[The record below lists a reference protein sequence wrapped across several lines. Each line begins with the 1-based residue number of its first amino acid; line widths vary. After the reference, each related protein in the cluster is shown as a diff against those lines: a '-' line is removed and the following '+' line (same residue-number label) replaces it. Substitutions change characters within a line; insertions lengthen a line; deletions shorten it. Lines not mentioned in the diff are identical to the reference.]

1 MSNSLEKYRKTVEA
15 INYEYATL
23 HSLTN
28 DKLRVRLRHIEQF
41 INKQENKPCALD
53 KMLVS
58 VFAIVKETAR
68 RFSLGNIEVTATPND
83 LKIAEKYDFIKIS
96 GDKAIYLNHWDV
108 MGVPYVWKMVHYDEQ
123 LLGGIFLHY
132 GYATEMATG
141 EGKTL
146 VATLPVF
153 LNALT
158 HEGVHIMTVNDYLSK
173 RDFETTRPIYMFYGL
188 SADCIEKYERQ
199 DKRRKATYK
208 SDIAFGTNSSF
219 TFDYLFDHLAIQPEE
234 CVQQSH
240 NYAIIDE
247 LDSILIDDAA
257 TPHIVGGGNYYNNG
271 KIFKENYPLIKELT
285 ENKEAEL
292 YKIDKL
298 KKSAFFTQE
307 GKEWLSLKKGMPD
320 LFSVER
326 TYEIADFDE
335 LAQDKQ
341 NEIKNKIYLQSVF
354 QQLLLALTVYER
366 DVDYIVEG
374 GIVKII
380 DAHTGRVKE
389 SNRWEHGLHT
399 AMEVKEQVE
408 VQNDFD
414 GMAVVS
420 LKNYFRLYK
429 KIAGMSGTIMPVK
442 DELLEIYNL
451 PCASLPTHRPLIR
464 KDLPL
469 RIFKTAQQKDDAIIK
484 AIIDNKSA
492 GRPSLVGS
500 ISVKRSEQLCNKL
513 DELGIEY
520 NKLDAKTLKDEAYTI
535 AKAGIGNTIT
545 VSTSVAGRG
554 TDIKP
559 SPEAIAAGGLMVIGT
574 DLFESVRVD
583 IQLKGRSGRQ
593 GDPGS
598 SVFFASLED
607 QILQNLSPDDLKDLE
622 RLSDTYS
629 MNEISTDEVRMYFDK
644 AQSNR
649 EAYFKSCRERTAR
662 KDDIVDPHRKKM
674 YKQRNAVLF
683 NAEEANVIVDNI
695 IKHLGENSCKIEKH
709 LMSLYMKTKE
719 LVRRSTENNPNRT
732 EVLVPFSEAMHTF
745 AIRLEVGLS
754 IASYEYFCREF
765 KRQIILQIYD
775 KEWKKF
781 VLHIMSDLDRKEIEL
796 LDAKYRQMMDDINFI
811 ILSRLKY
818 ASILFDVIKG
828 PSDYSGGK
836 EKPHKVNSA
845 VTIAPDEPCPCGSG
859 KKYCECHG
867 SNIRSNNRIKGSVN
881 RTVSRL

>member
-15 INYEYATL
+15 INSEYATL

-28 DKLRVRLRHIEQF
+28 DELRIKLHHIERF
-41 INKQENKPCALD
+41 INEQEDKSDALNKS
-53 KMLVS
+53 LVS

-83 LKIAEKYDFIKIS
+83 LRIAEKYDFIKIS
-96 GDKAIYLNHWDV
+96 RDKAIYQNHWDV

-123 LLGGIFLHY
+123 LLGGILLHY

-173 RDFETTRPIYMFYGL
+173 RDFETTRPIYMFHGL
-188 SADCIEKYERQ
+188 SVDCIDNYERC
-199 DKRRKATYK
+199 DNHRKATYK

-219 TFDYLFDHLAIQPEE
+219 TFDYLFDHTAIKPEE

-247 LDSILIDDAA
+247 LDSILIDDADN
-257 TPHIVGGGNYYNNG
+257 PHIVGGGNYYNNG
-271 KIFKENYPLIKELT
+271 KIFKENYPLIKELIG
-285 ENKEAEL
+285 NKDIEL

-298 KKSAFFTQE
+298 KKTAIFTQE

-335 LAQDKQ
+335 LEQNKQ

-374 GIVKII
+374 GKVKII
-380 DAHTGRVKE
+380 DTHTGRVKE
-389 SNRWEHGLHT
+389 TCRWEHGLHT

-429 KIAGMSGTIMPVK
+429 KIAGMSGTIMSVK

-451 PCASLPTHRPLIR
+451 PCASLPTHKPLIR

-469 RIFKTAQQKDDAIIK
+469 RIFKTSQQKDDAIIK
-484 AIIDNKSA
+484 AIVDNKSA

-500 ISVKRSEQLCNKL
+500 ISVKRSEQICNKL

-583 IQLKGRSGRQ
+583 RQLKGRSGRQ
-593 GDPGS
+593 GDPGY
-598 SVFFASLED
+598 SVFFASFED

-629 MNEISTDEVRMYFDK
+629 MNEISTDEVRMYFNK

-649 EAYFKSCRERTAR
+649 EAYFKSCRKETAR

-695 IKHLGENSCKIEKH
+695 IKHLGENSDKIEEH
-709 LMSLYMKTKE
+709 LMSLYIKTKE

-745 AIRLEVGLS
+745 AIRLEVGF
-754 IASYEYFCREF
+754 IASYEYFCKEF

-796 LDAKYRQMMDDINFI
+796 LDTKYRQMMDDINFI

-828 PSDYSGGK
+828 PSDNPGGK
-836 EKPHKVNSA
+836 GKPHKVNSA

-867 SNIRSNNRIKGSVN
+867 SNIRSNNRIK
-881 RTVSRL
+881 RRR

>member
-15 INYEYATL
+15 INSEYATL

-28 DKLRVRLRHIEQF
+28 DELRIKLHHIERF
-41 INKQENKPCALD
+41 INEQEDKSDALNKS
-53 KMLVS
+53 LVS

-83 LKIAEKYDFIKIS
+83 LRIAEKYDFIKIS
-96 GDKAIYLNHWDV
+96 RDKAIYQNHWDV

-123 LLGGIFLHY
+123 LLGGILLHY

-188 SADCIEKYERQ
+188 SVDCIDNYERC
-199 DKRRKATYK
+199 DNHRKATYK

-219 TFDYLFDHLAIQPEE
+219 TFDYLFDHIAIKPEE

-247 LDSILIDDAA
+247 LDSILIDDADN
-257 TPHIVGGGNYYNNG
+257 PHIVGGGNYYNNG
-271 KIFKENYPLIKELT
+271 KIFKENYPLIKELIG
-285 ENKEAEL
+285 NKDIEL

-298 KKSAFFTQE
+298 KKTAIFTQE
-307 GKEWLSLKKGMPD
+307 GKEWLSLNKGIPD
-320 LFSVER
+320 LFSIER

-374 GIVKII
+374 GKVKII
-380 DAHTGRVKE
+380 DTHTGRVKE
-389 SNRWEHGLHT
+389 TCRWEHGLHT

-429 KIAGMSGTIMPVK
+429 KIAGMSDTIMPVK

-451 PCASLPTHRPLIR
+451 PCASLPTHEPLIR

-484 AIIDNKSA
+484 AIVDNKSV

-500 ISVKRSEQLCNKL
+500 ISVKRSEQICNKL

-583 IQLKGRSGRQ
+583 RQLKGRSGRQ
-593 GDPGS
+593 GDPGY

-629 MNEISTDEVRMYFDK
+629 MNEISTDEVRMYFNK

-649 EAYFKSCRERTAR
+649 EAYFKSCRKETAR

-695 IKHLGENSCKIEKH
+695 IKHLGENSCEIEEH
-709 LMSLYMKTKE
+709 LMSLHKNTKE

-745 AIRLEVGLS
+745 AIRLEVGF
-754 IASYEYFCREF
+754 IASYEYFCKEF

-796 LDAKYRQMMDDINFI
+796 LDTKYRQMMDDINFI

-818 ASILFDVIKG
+818 ASIPFEVRNELLYNSKERKVE
-828 PSDYSGGK
+828 K
-836 EKPHKVNSA
+836 EKPRKVNPA
-845 VTIAPDEPCPCGSG
+845 VPIAADEPCPCGSG

-867 SNIRSNNRIKGSVN
+867 SNIRSNNRIK
-881 RTVSRL
+881 RRR

>member
-15 INYEYATL
+15 INSEYATL

-28 DKLRVRLRHIEQF
+28 DELRIKLHHIERF
-41 INKQENKPCALD
+41 INEQEDKSDALNKS
-53 KMLVS
+53 LVS

-83 LKIAEKYDFIKIS
+83 LRIAEKYDFIKIS
-96 GDKAIYLNHWDV
+96 RDKAIYQNHWDV

-123 LLGGIFLHY
+123 LLGGILLHY

-188 SADCIEKYERQ
+188 SVDCIDNYERC
-199 DKRRKATYK
+199 DNHRKATYK

-219 TFDYLFDHLAIQPEE
+219 TFDYIFDHIAIKPEE

-247 LDSILIDDAA
+247 LDSILIDDADN
-257 TPHIVGGGNYYNNG
+257 PHIVGGGNYYNNG
-271 KIFKENYPLIKELT
+271 KVFKENYPLIKELIG
-285 ENKEAEL
+285 NKDIEL

-298 KKSAFFTQE
+298 KKTAIFTQE
-307 GKEWLSLKKGMPD
+307 GKEWLSLNKGIPD

-374 GIVKII
+374 GKVKII
-380 DAHTGRVKE
+380 DTHTGRVKE
-389 SNRWEHGLHT
+389 TCRWEHGLHT

-429 KIAGMSGTIMPVK
+429 KIAGMSGTIMSVK

-451 PCASLPTHRPLIR
+451 PCASLPTHKPLIR

-484 AIIDNKSA
+484 AIVDNKSA

-500 ISVKRSEQLCNKL
+500 ISVKRSEQICNKL

-583 IQLKGRSGRQ
+583 RQLKGRSGRQ
-593 GDPGS
+593 GDPGY
-598 SVFFASLED
+598 SVFFASFED

-629 MNEISTDEVRMYFDK
+629 MNEISTDEVRMYFNK

-649 EAYFKSCRERTAR
+649 EAYFKSCRKETAR

-695 IKHLGENSCKIEKH
+695 IKHLGENSDKIEEH
-709 LMSLYMKTKE
+709 LMSLYIKTKE

-745 AIRLEVGLS
+745 AIRLEVGF
-754 IASYEYFCREF
+754 IASYEYFCKEF

-796 LDAKYRQMMDDINFI
+796 LDTKYRQMMDDINFI

-828 PSDYSGGK
+828 PSDNPGGK
-836 EKPHKVNSA
+836 GKPHKVNSA

-867 SNIRSNNRIKGSVN
+867 SNIRSNNRIK
-881 RTVSRL
+881 RRR

>member
-1 MSNSLEKYRKTVEA
+1 MSNSLEKYKKTVES
-15 INYEYATL
+15 INTEYATL

-28 DKLRVRLRHIEQF
+28 DELRVRLRHIEQF
-41 INKQENKPCALD
+41 INEQEDKPCALD

-68 RFSLGNIEVTATPND
+68 RFSHGNIEVTATLND
-83 LKIAEKYDFIKIS
+83 LRIAEKYDFVEII
-96 GDKAIYLNHWDV
+96 GDKAIYKNHWDV
-108 MGVPYVWKMVHYDEQ
+108 MGVPYAWKMVHYDEQ
-123 LLGGIFLHY
+123 LLGGILLHY

-188 SADCIEKYERQ
+188 SADCIEIYERY
-199 DKRRKATYK
+199 DRRRKATYK

-219 TFDYLFDHLAIQPEE
+219 TFDYLFDHIAISPEE
-234 CVQQSH
+234 CVQQHH

-247 LDSILIDDAA
+247 LDSILIDNAA
-257 TPHIVGGGNYYNNG
+257 EPHIVGGGNYHNNG
-271 KIFKENYPLIKELT
+271 KIYKENYALIVELIGYKES
-285 ENKEAEL
+285 KL
-292 YKIDKL
+292 YEIDKL
-298 KKSAFFTQE
+298 KKSAWFTQE
-307 GKEWLSLKKGMPD
+307 GKEWLASKKCLPD
-320 LFSVER
+320 LYNIER
-326 TYEIADFDE
+326 TYEVSDFDVLTQE
-335 LAQDKQ
+335 KQ
-341 NEIKNKIYLQSVF
+341 NEIQNKLYLQNVF
-354 QQLLLALTVYER
+354 LQLLRAITVYER

-374 GIVKII
+374 GKVKII
-380 DAHTGRVKE
+380 DSHTGRVKE

-399 AMEVKEQVE
+399 AIEVKEQVE
-408 VQNDFD
+408 VQDDFD

-429 KIAGMSGTIMPVK
+429 KIAGMSGTIMTVE
-442 DELLEIYNL
+442 DELMETYNL
-451 PCASLPTHRPLIR
+451 PCASLPTHRPLMR
-464 KDLPL
+464 KDFPL
-469 RIFKTAQQKDDAIIK
+469 RIFKTAQQKDEAIIK
-484 AIIDNKSA
+484 TIIVNNSV

-500 ISVKRSEQLCNKL
+500 VSVKRSEQLCNKL

-520 NKLDAKTLKDEAYTI
+520 NKLDAKTLKDEAYTV

-574 DLFESVRVD
+574 DLFESARVD
-583 IQLKGRSGRQ
+583 RQLKGRSGRQ

-607 QILQNLSPDDLKDLE
+607 QILQNLNPDDLKDLE

-629 MNEISTDEVRMYFDK
+629 MNEISTYGVRLYFNK

-649 EAYFKSCRERTAR
+649 EAYLKSCRKETAR

-674 YKQRNAVLF
+674 YKQRNSVLF
-683 NAEEANVIVDNI
+683 NADKANIIVDNI
-695 IKHLGENSCKIEKH
+695 VKHLGVNLNEIEDH
-709 LMSLYMKTKE
+709 IMSLYLKTRE

-732 EVLVPFSEAMHTF
+732 ELLVPFSEAMHTF
-745 AIRLEVGLS
+745 AIRLEVELS
-754 IASYEYFCREF
+754 IASYEYFCKEF

-781 VLHIMSDLDRKEIEL
+781 VLHIMSNLDRNEIEQ
-796 LDAKYRQMMDDINFI
+796 LDAKYNKMMDDINYI
-811 ILSRLKY
+811 ILNRLKY
-818 ASILFDVIKG
+818 ATIPFEVRNNICEESKQTKVE
-828 PSDYSGGK
+828 K
-836 EKPHKVNSA
+836 ERPHKICRTT
-845 VTIAPDEPCPCGSG
+845 TIATDELCPCGSG

-867 SNIRSNNRIKGSVN
+867 SNIRSNNRIK
-881 RTVSRL
+881 RRH

>member
-15 INYEYATL
+15 INSEYATL

-28 DKLRVRLRHIEQF
+28 DELRIKLHHIERF
-41 INKQENKPCALD
+41 INEQEDKSDALNKS
-53 KMLVS
+53 LVS

-83 LKIAEKYDFIKIS
+83 LRIAEKYDFIKIS
-96 GDKAIYLNHWDV
+96 RDKAIYQNHWDV

-123 LLGGIFLHY
+123 LLGGILLHY

-188 SADCIEKYERQ
+188 SVDCIDNYERC
-199 DKRRKATYK
+199 DNHRKATYK

-219 TFDYLFDHLAIQPEE
+219 TFDYLFDHIAIKPEE

-247 LDSILIDDAA
+247 LDSILIDDADN
-257 TPHIVGGGNYYNNG
+257 PHIVGGGNYYNNG
-271 KIFKENYPLIKELT
+271 KIFKENYPLIKELIG
-285 ENKEAEL
+285 NKDIEL

-298 KKSAFFTQE
+298 KKTAIFTQE
-307 GKEWLSLKKGMPD
+307 GKEWLSLNKGIPD
-320 LFSVER
+320 LFSIER

-374 GIVKII
+374 GKVKII
-380 DAHTGRVKE
+380 DTHTGRVKE
-389 SNRWEHGLHT
+389 TCRWEHGLHT

-451 PCASLPTHRPLIR
+451 PCASLPTHEPLIR

-484 AIIDNKSA
+484 AIVDNKSA

-500 ISVKRSEQLCNKL
+500 ISVKRSEQICNKL

-583 IQLKGRSGRQ
+583 RQLKGRSGRQ
-593 GDPGS
+593 GDPGY

-629 MNEISTDEVRMYFDK
+629 MNEISTDEVRMYFNK

-649 EAYFKSCRERTAR
+649 EAYFKSCRKETAR

-695 IKHLGENSCKIEKH
+695 IKHLGENSCEIEEH
-709 LMSLYMKTKE
+709 LMSLHKNTKE

-745 AIRLEVGLS
+745 AIRLEVGF
-754 IASYEYFCREF
+754 IASYEYFCKEF

-796 LDAKYRQMMDDINFI
+796 LDTKYRQMMDDINFI

-818 ASILFDVIKG
+818 ASIPFEVRNELLYNSKERKVE
-828 PSDYSGGK
+828 K
-836 EKPHKVNSA
+836 EKPRKVNPA
-845 VTIAPDEPCPCGSG
+845 VPIAADEPCPCGSG

-867 SNIRSNNRIKGSVN
+867 SNIRSNNRIK
-881 RTVSRL
+881 RRR

>member
-1 MSNSLEKYRKTVEA
+1 MSNSLQKYKKTIES
-15 INYEYATL
+15 INTEYATL

-83 LKIAEKYDFIKIS
+83 LRIAEKYDFIEIS
-96 GDKAIYLNHWDV
+96 GDKAIYQNHWDV

-123 LLGGIFLHY
+123 LLGGILLHY

-173 RDFETTRPIYMFYGL
+173 RDLETTRPIYMFHGL
-188 SADCIEKYERQ
+188 SVDCIDNYERC
-199 DKRRKATYK
+199 DNHRKAIYK

-219 TFDYLFDHLAIQPEE
+219 TFDYLFDHIAIKPEE

-247 LDSILIDDAA
+247 LDSILIDDADN
-257 TPHIVGGGNYYNNG
+257 PHIVGGGNYYNNG
-271 KIFKENYPLIKELT
+271 KIFKENYPLIKELI
-285 ENKEAEL
+285 ENKDAEL

-341 NEIKNKIYLQSVF
+341 NEVKNDLYLQNVF
-354 QQLLLALTVYER
+354 RKLLLALTVYER

-374 GIVKII
+374 GKVKII
-380 DAHTGRVKE
+380 DTHTGRVKE

-451 PCASLPTHRPLIR
+451 PCASLPTHKPLIR

-484 AIIDNKSA
+484 AIVDNKSA

-500 ISVKRSEQLCNKL
+500 ISVKRSEQICNKL

-559 SPEAIAAGGLMVIGT
+559 SSEAIAAGGLMVIGT

-583 IQLKGRSGRQ
+583 RQLKGRSGRQ
-593 GDPGS
+593 GDPGY

-629 MNEISTDEVRMYFDK
+629 MNEISTDEVRMYFNK

-649 EAYFKSCRERTAR
+649 EAYFKSCRKETAR

-683 NAEEANVIVDNI
+683 NAEEANIIVDNI
-695 IKHLGENSCKIEKH
+695 IKHLGENSCEIEEH
-709 LMSLYMKTKE
+709 LMSLHKNTKE

-745 AIRLEVGLS
+745 AIRLEVGF
-754 IASYEYFCREF
+754 IASYEYFCKEF

-796 LDAKYRQMMDDINFI
+796 LDTKYRQMMDDVNFI

-828 PSDYSGGK
+828 PSDNPGGK
-836 EKPHKVNSA
+836 GKPHKVNSA

-867 SNIRSNNRIKGSVN
+867 SNIRSNNRIK
-881 RTVSRL
+881 RRR

>member
-1 MSNSLEKYRKTVEA
+1 MRIK
-15 INYEYATL
+15 L
-23 HSLTN
+23 H
-28 DKLRVRLRHIEQF
+28 HIERF
-41 INKQENKPCALD
+41 INEQEDKSDALNKS
-53 KMLVS
+53 LVS

-83 LKIAEKYDFIKIS
+83 LRIAEKYDFIKIS
-96 GDKAIYLNHWDV
+96 RDKAIYQNHWDV

-123 LLGGIFLHY
+123 LLGGILLHY

-188 SADCIEKYERQ
+188 SVDCIDNYERC
-199 DKRRKATYK
+199 DNHRKATYK

-219 TFDYLFDHLAIQPEE
+219 TFDYLFDHIAIKPEE

-247 LDSILIDDAA
+247 LDSILIDDADN
-257 TPHIVGGGNYYNNG
+257 PHIVGGGNYYNNG
-271 KIFKENYPLIKELT
+271 KIFKENYPLIKELIG
-285 ENKEAEL
+285 NKDIEL

-298 KKSAFFTQE
+298 KKTAIFTQE
-307 GKEWLSLKKGMPD
+307 GKEWLSLNKGIPD
-320 LFSVER
+320 LFSIER

-374 GIVKII
+374 GKVKII
-380 DAHTGRVKE
+380 DTHTGRVKE
-389 SNRWEHGLHT
+389 TCRWEHGLHT

-451 PCASLPTHRPLIR
+451 PCASLPTHEPLIR

-484 AIIDNKSA
+484 AIVDNKSV

-500 ISVKRSEQLCNKL
+500 ISVKRSEQICNKL

-583 IQLKGRSGRQ
+583 RQLKGRSGRQ
-593 GDPGS
+593 GDPGY

-629 MNEISTDEVRMYFDK
+629 MNEISTDEVRMYFNK

-649 EAYFKSCRERTAR
+649 EAYFKSCRKETAR

-695 IKHLGENSCKIEKH
+695 IKHLGENSCEIEEH
-709 LMSLYMKTKE
+709 LMSLHKNTKE

-745 AIRLEVGLS
+745 AIRLEVGF
-754 IASYEYFCREF
+754 IASYEYFCKEF

-796 LDAKYRQMMDDINFI
+796 LDTKYRQMMDDINFI

-818 ASILFDVIKG
+818 ASIPFEVRNELLYNSKERKVE
-828 PSDYSGGK
+828 K
-836 EKPHKVNSA
+836 EKPRKVNPA
-845 VTIAPDEPCPCGSG
+845 VPIAADEPCPCGSG

-867 SNIRSNNRIKGSVN
+867 SNIRSNNRIK
-881 RTVSRL
+881 RRR

>member
-1 MSNSLEKYRKTVEA
+1 MNNSLEKYKKTVDA
-15 INYEYATL
+15 INSEYATL

-28 DKLRVRLRHIEQF
+28 DELRIKLYHIERF
-41 INKQENKPCALD
+41 INEQENKSDALN
-53 KMLVS
+53 KRLVS

-83 LKIAEKYDFIKIS
+83 LRIAEKYDFIEIS
-96 GDKAIYLNHWDV
+96 GDKAIYQNHWDV

-123 LLGGIFLHY
+123 LLGGILLHY

-173 RDFETTRPIYMFYGL
+173 RDLETTRPIYMFHGL
-188 SADCIEKYERQ
+188 SVDCIDNYERC
-199 DKRRKATYK
+199 DNHRKAIYK

-219 TFDYLFDHLAIQPEE
+219 TFDYLFDHIAIKPEE

-247 LDSILIDDAA
+247 LDSILIDDADN
-257 TPHIVGGGNYYNNG
+257 PHIVGGGNYYNNG
-271 KIFKENYPLIKELT
+271 KIFKENYPLIKELI
-285 ENKEAEL
+285 ENKDAEL

-341 NEIKNKIYLQSVF
+341 NEVKNDLYLQNVF
-354 QQLLLALTVYER
+354 RKLLLALTVYER

-374 GIVKII
+374 GKVKII
-380 DAHTGRVKE
+380 DTHTGRVKE

-451 PCASLPTHRPLIR
+451 PCASLPTHKPLIR

-484 AIIDNKSA
+484 AIVDNKSA

-500 ISVKRSEQLCNKL
+500 ISVKRSEQICNKL

-559 SPEAIAAGGLMVIGT
+559 SSEAIAAGGLMVIGT

-583 IQLKGRSGRQ
+583 RQLKGRSGRQ
-593 GDPGS
+593 GDPGY

-629 MNEISTDEVRMYFDK
+629 MNEISTDEVRMYFNK

-649 EAYFKSCRERTAR
+649 EAYFKSCRKETAR

-683 NAEEANVIVDNI
+683 NAEEANIIVDNI
-695 IKHLGENSCKIEKH
+695 IKHLGENSCEIEEH
-709 LMSLYMKTKE
+709 LMSLHKNTKE

-745 AIRLEVGLS
+745 AIRLEVGF
-754 IASYEYFCREF
+754 IASYEYFCKEF

-796 LDAKYRQMMDDINFI
+796 LDTKYRQMMDDVNFI

-828 PSDYSGGK
+828 PSDNPGGK
-836 EKPHKVNSA
+836 GKPHKVNSA

-867 SNIRSNNRIKGSVN
+867 SNIRSNNRIK
-881 RTVSRL
+881 RRR

>member
-1 MSNSLEKYRKTVEA
+1 MNNSLEKYKKTVDA
-15 INYEYATL
+15 INSEYATL

-28 DKLRVRLRHIEQF
+28 DELRVRLRHIEQF
-41 INKQENKPCALD
+41 INEQEDKPCALD
-53 KMLVS
+53 KSLVS

-68 RFSLGNIEVTATPND
+68 RFSLGNIEVTATLND
-83 LKIAEKYDFIKIS
+83 LRIAEKYDFIEIS
-96 GDKAIYLNHWDV
+96 GDKAIYQNHWDV

-123 LLGGIFLHY
+123 LLGGILLHY

-173 RDFETTRPIYMFYGL
+173 RDFETTRTIYMFYGL

-219 TFDYLFDHLAIQPEE
+219 TFDYLFDHIAIQPEK

-240 NYAIIDE
+240 NYVIIDE
-247 LDSILIDDAA
+247 LDSILIDNAA
-257 TPHIVGGGNYYNNG
+257 EPHIVGGGNYYNNG

-285 ENKEAEL
+285 ENKDAEL

-341 NEIKNKIYLQSVF
+341 NEVKNKIYLQSVF
-354 QQLLLALTVYER
+354 LQLLHALTVYER

-374 GIVKII
+374 GKVKII
-380 DAHTGRVKE
+380 DTHTGRVKE
-389 SNRWEHGLHT
+389 SCRWEHGLHT

-408 VQNDFD
+408 VQDDFD

-451 PCASLPTHRPLIR
+451 PSASLPTHRPLIR

-469 RIFKTAQQKDDAIIK
+469 RIFKTVQQKDEAIIK
-484 AIIDNKSA
+484 TIIDNKSA

-559 SPEAIAAGGLMVIGT
+559 SPKAIAAGGLMVIGT

-583 IQLKGRSGRQ
+583 RQLKGRSGRQ

-649 EAYFKSCRERTAR
+649 EAYLKSCRKATAR

-683 NAEEANVIVDNI
+683 NADKANIIVDNI
-695 IKHLGENSCKIEKH
+695 IKHFGANLNEIEDH
-709 LMSLYMKTKE
+709 LMSLYLKTRE
-719 LVRRSTENNPNRT
+719 LIRRSTENNPNRT

-745 AIRLEVGLS
+745 AIRLEVELS
-754 IASYEYFCREF
+754 IASYEYFCKEF

-781 VLHIMSDLDRKEIEL
+781 VLHIMSNLDRKEIEQ
-796 LDAKYRQMMDDINFI
+796 LDAKYNKMMDDINYI
-811 ILSRLKY
+811 ILNRLKY
-818 ASILFDVIKG
+818 ASIPFEVRNNICEESKQTKG
-828 PSDYSGGK
+828 EK
-836 EKPHKVNSA
+836 EKPHKICRTT
-845 VTIAPDEPCPCGSG
+845 TIASDEPCPCGSG

-867 SNIRSNNRIKGSVN
+867 SNIRSNNRIK
-881 RTVSRL
+881 RRR

>member
-1 MSNSLEKYRKTVEA
+1 MNNSLEKYKKTVEA
-15 INYEYATL
+15 INSEYATL

-28 DKLRVRLRHIEQF
+28 DELRIKLHHIEQL
-41 INKQENKPCALD
+41 INEQEDKSDALD
-53 KMLVS
+53 KSLVS
-58 VFAIVKETAR
+58 IFAIVKETAR

-83 LKIAEKYDFIKIS
+83 LRIAEKYDFIEIS
-96 GDKAIYLNHWDV
+96 GDKAIYQNHWDV

-123 LLGGIFLHY
+123 LLGGILLHY

-158 HEGVHIMTVNDYLSK
+158 HEGVHVMTVNDYLSK
-173 RDFETTRPIYMFYGL
+173 RDFEITRPIYMFYGL
-188 SADCIEKYERQ
+188 SADCIENYERQ

-219 TFDYLFDHLAIQPEE
+219 TFDYLLDHLAIQPEE
-234 CVQQSH
+234 CVQQNH

-247 LDSILIDDAA
+247 LDSILIDDAD
-257 TPHIVGGGNYYNNG
+257 TPHIVGCSNYYNNG
-271 KIFKENYPLIKELT
+271 KIFKENYPLINELI
-285 ENKEAEL
+285 ENKDAEL

-298 KKSAFFTQE
+298 KKTATFTQE

-320 LFSVER
+320 LFSVKR
-326 TYEIADFDE
+326 TYEIVNFNELPQDE
-335 LAQDKQ
+335 Q
-341 NEIKNKIYLQSVF
+341 NEVKNKLYLQRVF
-354 QQLLLALTVYER
+354 LQLLLALTVYER
-366 DVDYIVEG
+366 DVDYIVEERE
-374 GIVKII
+374 VKII
-380 DAHTGRVKE
+380 DPHTGRVKE

-408 VQNDFD
+408 VQYDFD

-451 PCASLPTHRPLIR
+451 QCASLSTHKPLIR

-469 RIFKTAQQKDDAIIK
+469 RIFKTTQQKDDAIIK
-484 AIIDNKSA
+484 TIIDNKSA
-492 GRPSLVGS
+492 GRPLLVGS
-500 ISVKRSEQLCNKL
+500 VSVKRSEQLCNKL

-520 NKLDAKTLKDEAYTI
+520 NKLDAKTLKDEACTI

-583 IQLKGRSGRQ
+583 RQLKGRSGRQ

-607 QILQNLSPDDLKDLE
+607 QILQNLNPDELKDLE

-629 MNEISTDEVRMYFDK
+629 MNEISTDEVRMYFNR

-649 EAYFKSCRERTAR
+649 EAYFKSCRKETAR

-683 NAEEANVIVDNI
+683 NADEANIIVDNI
-695 IKHLGENSCKIEKH
+695 IKHLGENSDKIEEH
-709 LMSLYMKTKE
+709 LMSLYLKTKE
-719 LVRRSTENNPNRT
+719 LVWRSTENNPNRT

-775 KEWKKF
+775 KKWKKF
-781 VLHIMSDLDRKEIEL
+781 VLHIMSDLDKKEIEL
-796 LDAKYRQMMDDINFI
+796 LDTKYRQMTDDINHI

-818 ASILFDVIKG
+818 TSIPFEVRNELLDNSKERNVE
-828 PSDYSGGK
+828 K
-836 EKPHKVNSA
+836 EKPRKANPA
-845 VTIAPDEPCPCGSG
+845 VPIAADEPCPCGSG

-867 SNIRSNNRIKGSVN
+867 SNIRSNNRIK
-881 RTVSRL
+881 RRR

>member
-1 MSNSLEKYRKTVEA
+1 MSNSLEKYKKTVES
-15 INYEYATL
+15 INTEYATL

-28 DKLRVRLRHIEQF
+28 DELRVRLRHIEQF
-41 INKQENKPCALD
+41 INKQENKPYALD

-83 LKIAEKYDFIKIS
+83 LRIAEKYDFIKIS

-108 MGVPYVWKMVHYDEQ
+108 MGVPYVWQMVHYDEQ
-123 LLGGIFLHY
+123 LLGGILLHY

-188 SADCIEKYERQ
+188 TADCIEKYEAH
-199 DKRRKATYK
+199 DKCRKATYK

-247 LDSILIDDAA
+247 LDSILIDDAD

-271 KIFKENYPLIKELT
+271 KIFKENYPLIKELI
-285 ENKEAEL
+285 ENKDAEL

-307 GKEWLSLKKGMPD
+307 GKDWLSLKKGMPD
-320 LFSVER
+320 LFSVKR
-326 TYEIADFDE
+326 TYEIANFNELPQDE
-335 LAQDKQ
+335 Q
-341 NEIKNKIYLQSVF
+341 NEVKNKLYLQSVF

-366 DVDYIVEG
+366 DVDYIVEEG
-374 GIVKII
+374 KVKII
-380 DAHTGRVKE
+380 DTHTGRVKE
-389 SNRWEHGLHT
+389 SCRWEHGLHT
-399 AMEVKEQVE
+399 AMEVKEHVE

-414 GMAVVS
+414 GMAVIS
-420 LKNYFRLYK
+420 LKNYFKLYK

-451 PCASLPTHRPLIR
+451 PCASLPTHKPLIR

-484 AIIDNKSA
+484 TIIDNKLA

-513 DELGIEY
+513 DEVGIAY
-520 NKLDAKTLKDEAYTI
+520 NKLDAKTLKDEACTI

-583 IQLKGRSGRQ
+583 RQLKGRSGRQ

-607 QILQNLSPDDLKDLE
+607 QILQNLCPDDLKALE

-629 MNEISTDEVRMYFDK
+629 MDEISTDEVRMYFNK

-649 EAYFKSCRERTAR
+649 ETYFKSCRKETAR

-683 NAEEANVIVDNI
+683 NAKEANIIVDNM
-695 IKHLGENSCKIEKH
+695 IKHLGENSCEIEEH
-709 LMSLYMKTKE
+709 LISLYLKTKE

-732 EVLVPFSEAMHTF
+732 EVLVPFSEAMHPF
-745 AIRLEVGLS
+745 VIRLEVGAS
-754 IASYEYFCREF
+754 IASYEYFCKEF

-781 VLHIMSDLDRKEIEL
+781 VLHIMSDLDKKEIEL
-796 LDAKYRQMMDDINFI
+796 LDAKYRQMMDDINYV

-818 ASILFDVIKG
+818 ATIPFEIRNNLLGNSKEIKV
-828 PSDYSGGK
+828 K
-836 EKPHKVNSA
+836 KPRNVNSA
-845 VTIAPDEPCPCGSG
+845 VAIAADDPCPCGSG

-867 SNIRSNNRIKGSVN
+867 SNIRSNNRIK
-881 RTVSRL
+881 RRR

>member
-15 INYEYATL
+15 INSEYATL

-28 DKLRVRLRHIEQF
+28 DELRIKLHHIERF
-41 INKQENKPCALD
+41 INEQEDKSDALNRS
-53 KMLVS
+53 LVS

-83 LKIAEKYDFIKIS
+83 LRIAEKYDFIKIS
-96 GDKAIYLNHWDV
+96 RDKAIYQNHWDV

-123 LLGGIFLHY
+123 LLGGILLHY

-173 RDFETTRPIYMFYGL
+173 RDFETTRPIYMFHGL
-188 SADCIEKYERQ
+188 SVDCIDNYERC
-199 DKRRKATYK
+199 DNHRKATYK

-219 TFDYLFDHLAIQPEE
+219 TFDYLFDHTAIKPEE

-247 LDSILIDDAA
+247 LDSILIDDADN
-257 TPHIVGGGNYYNNG
+257 PHIVGGGNYYNNG
-271 KIFKENYPLIKELT
+271 KIFKENYPLIKELIG
-285 ENKEAEL
+285 NKDIEL

-298 KKSAFFTQE
+298 KKTAIFTQE

-335 LAQDKQ
+335 LEQNKQ

-374 GIVKII
+374 GKVKII

-500 ISVKRSEQLCNKL
+500 ISVKRSEQLCNKF

-583 IQLKGRSGRQ
+583 RQLKGRSGRQ
-593 GDPGS
+593 GDPGY

-629 MNEISTDEVRMYFDK
+629 MNEISTDEVRMYFNK

-649 EAYFKSCRERTAR
+649 EAYFKSCRKETAR

-683 NAEEANVIVDNI
+683 NAEEANIIVDNI
-695 IKHLGENSCKIEKH
+695 IKLLGENSCEIEEH
-709 LMSLYMKTKE
+709 LMSLHKNTKE

-745 AIRLEVGLS
+745 AIRLEVGF
-754 IASYEYFCREF
+754 IASYEYFCKEF

-796 LDAKYRQMMDDINFI
+796 LDTKYRQMMDDINFI

-818 ASILFDVIKG
+818 ASILFNVIKG
-828 PSDYSGGK
+828 PSDNPGGK
-836 EKPHKVNSA
+836 GKPHKVNSA

-867 SNIRSNNRIKGSVN
+867 SNIRSNNRIK
-881 RTVSRL
+881 RRR

>member
-15 INYEYATL
+15 INSEYATL

-28 DKLRVRLRHIEQF
+28 DELRIKLHHIERF
-41 INKQENKPCALD
+41 INEQEDKSDALNKS
-53 KMLVS
+53 LVS

-83 LKIAEKYDFIKIS
+83 LRIAEKYDFIKIS
-96 GDKAIYLNHWDV
+96 RDKAIYQNHWDV

-123 LLGGIFLHY
+123 LLGGILLHY

-188 SADCIEKYERQ
+188 SVDCIDNYERC
-199 DKRRKATYK
+199 DNHRKATYK

-219 TFDYLFDHLAIQPEE
+219 TFDYLFDHIAIKPEE

-247 LDSILIDDAA
+247 LDSILIDDADN
-257 TPHIVGGGNYYNNG
+257 PHIVGGGNYYNNG
-271 KIFKENYPLIKELT
+271 KVFKENYPLIKELIG
-285 ENKEAEL
+285 NKDIEL

-298 KKSAFFTQE
+298 KKTAIFTQE
-307 GKEWLSLKKGMPD
+307 GKEWLSLNKGIPD

-374 GIVKII
+374 GKVKII
-380 DAHTGRVKE
+380 DTHTGRVKE
-389 SNRWEHGLHT
+389 TCRWEHGLHT

-429 KIAGMSGTIMPVK
+429 KIAGMSGTIMSVK

-451 PCASLPTHRPLIR
+451 PCASLPTHKPLIR

-469 RIFKTAQQKDDAIIK
+469 RIFKTSQQKDDAIIK
-484 AIIDNKSA
+484 AIVDNKSA

-500 ISVKRSEQLCNKL
+500 ISVKRSEQICNKL

-583 IQLKGRSGRQ
+583 RQLKGRSGRQ
-593 GDPGS
+593 GDPGY
-598 SVFFASLED
+598 SVFFASFED

-629 MNEISTDEVRMYFDK
+629 MNEISTDEVRMYFNK

-649 EAYFKSCRERTAR
+649 EAYFKSCRKETAR

-695 IKHLGENSCKIEKH
+695 IKHLGENSDKIEEH
-709 LMSLYMKTKE
+709 LMSLYIKTKE

-745 AIRLEVGLS
+745 AIRLEVGF
-754 IASYEYFCREF
+754 IASYEYFRKEF

-796 LDAKYRQMMDDINFI
+796 LDTKYRQMMDDINFI

-828 PSDYSGGK
+828 PSDNPGGK
-836 EKPHKVNSA
+836 GKPHKVNSA

-867 SNIRSNNRIKGSVN
+867 SNIRSNNRIK
-881 RTVSRL
+881 RRR

>member
-1 MSNSLEKYRKTVEA
+1 MSNSLQKYKKTVES
-15 INYEYATL
+15 INTEYATL

-28 DKLRVRLRHIEQF
+28 DELRVRLRHIEQF
-41 INKQENKPCALD
+41 INEQENKPCALD

-68 RFSLGNIEVTATPND
+68 RFSLGNIEVTATLND
-83 LKIAEKYDFIKIS
+83 LRIAEKYDFVEII
-96 GDKAIYLNHWDV
+96 GDKAIYKNHWDV

-123 LLGGIFLHY
+123 LLGGILLHY

-158 HEGVHIMTVNDYLSK
+158 HEGVHVMTVNDYLSK

-188 SADCIEKYERQ
+188 SADCIEIYERY
-199 DKRRKATYK
+199 DRRRKATYK

-219 TFDYLFDHLAIQPEE
+219 TFDYLFDHIAISPEE
-234 CVQQSH
+234 CVQQHH

-247 LDSILIDDAA
+247 LDSILIDNAA
-257 TPHIVGGGNYYNNG
+257 EPHIVGGGNYHNNG
-271 KIFKENYPLIKELT
+271 KIYKENYALIVELVGY
-285 ENKEAEL
+285 KEAKL
-292 YKIDKL
+292 YEVDKL
-298 KKSAFFTQE
+298 KKSAWFTQE
-307 GKEWLSLKKGMPD
+307 GKEWLASKKCISD
-320 LFSVER
+320 LYNIER
-326 TYEIADFDE
+326 TYEVSDFDVLTQE
-335 LAQDKQ
+335 KQ
-341 NEIKNKIYLQSVF
+341 NEIQNKLYLQNVF
-354 QQLLLALTVYER
+354 LQLLRAITVYER

-374 GIVKII
+374 GKVKII
-380 DAHTGRVKE
+380 DYHTARVKE

-399 AMEVKEQVE
+399 AIEVKEQVE
-408 VQNDFD
+408 VQDDFD

-429 KIAGMSGTIMPVK
+429 KIAGMSGTIMSVE
-442 DELLEIYNL
+442 DELMETYNL

-464 KDLPL
+464 KDFPL
-469 RIFKTAQQKDDAIIK
+469 RIFKTAQQKDEAIIK
-484 AIIDNKSA
+484 TIIDNKST

-583 IQLKGRSGRQ
+583 RQLKGRSGRQ
-593 GDPGS
+593 GDPGY

-629 MNEISTDEVRMYFDK
+629 MNEISTDEVRMYFNK

-649 EAYFKSCRERTAR
+649 EAYFKSCRKETAR

-709 LMSLYMKTKE
+709 LMSLYLKTRE
-719 LVRRSTENNPNRT
+719 LVRRSTENNPYRT
-732 EVLVPFSEAMHTF
+732 EVLVPFSETMHTF
-745 AIRLEVGLS
+745 AIRLEVELS

-781 VLHIMSDLDRKEIEL
+781 VLYIMSNLDRKEIEQ
-796 LDAKYRQMMDDINFI
+796 LDAKYNKMMDDINYI
-811 ILSRLKY
+811 ILNRLKY
-818 ASILFDVIKG
+818 ATIPFEVRNNICEESKQAKVE
-828 PSDYSGGK
+828 K
-836 EKPHKVNSA
+836 EKPHKICHTT
-845 VTIAPDEPCPCGSG
+845 TIASDEPCPCGSG

-867 SNIRSNNRIKGSVN
+867 SNIRSNNRIK
-881 RTVSRL
+881 RRR

>member
-15 INYEYATL
+15 INSEYATL

-28 DKLRVRLRHIEQF
+28 DELRIKLHHIERF
-41 INKQENKPCALD
+41 INEQEDKSDALNKS
-53 KMLVS
+53 LVS

-83 LKIAEKYDFIKIS
+83 LRIAEKYDFIKIS
-96 GDKAIYLNHWDV
+96 RDKAIYQNHWDV

-123 LLGGIFLHY
+123 LLGGILLHY

-188 SADCIEKYERQ
+188 SVDCIDNYERC
-199 DKRRKATYK
+199 DNHRKATYK

-219 TFDYLFDHLAIQPEE
+219 TFDYLFDHIAIKPEE

-247 LDSILIDDAA
+247 LDSILIDDADN
-257 TPHIVGGGNYYNNG
+257 PHIVGGGNYYNNG
-271 KIFKENYPLIKELT
+271 KIFKENYPLIKELIG
-285 ENKEAEL
+285 NKDIEL

-298 KKSAFFTQE
+298 KKTAIFTQE
-307 GKEWLSLKKGMPD
+307 GKEWLSLNKGIPD
-320 LFSVER
+320 LFSIER

-374 GIVKII
+374 GKVKII
-380 DAHTGRVKE
+380 DTHTGRVKE
-389 SNRWEHGLHT
+389 TCRWEHGLHT

-451 PCASLPTHRPLIR
+451 PCASLPTHEPLIR

-484 AIIDNKSA
+484 AIVDNKSV

-500 ISVKRSEQLCNKL
+500 ISVKRSEQICNKL

-583 IQLKGRSGRQ
+583 RQLKGRSGRQ
-593 GDPGS
+593 GDPGY

-629 MNEISTDEVRMYFDK
+629 MNEISTDEVRMYFNK

-649 EAYFKSCRERTAR
+649 EAYFKSCRKETAR

-695 IKHLGENSCKIEKH
+695 IKHLGENSCEIEEH
-709 LMSLYMKTKE
+709 LMSLHKNTKE

-745 AIRLEVGLS
+745 AIRLEVGF
-754 IASYEYFCREF
+754 IASYEYFCKEF

-796 LDAKYRQMMDDINFI
+796 LDTKYRQMMDDINFI

-818 ASILFDVIKG
+818 ASIPFEVRNELLYNSKERKVE
-828 PSDYSGGK
+828 K
-836 EKPHKVNSA
+836 EKPRKVNPA
-845 VTIAPDEPCPCGSG
+845 VPIAADEPCPCGSG

-867 SNIRSNNRIKGSVN
+867 SNIRSNNRIK
-881 RTVSRL
+881 RRR

>member
-15 INYEYATL
+15 INSEYATL

-28 DKLRVRLRHIEQF
+28 DELRIKLHHIERF
-41 INKQENKPCALD
+41 INEQEDKSDALNKS
-53 KMLVS
+53 LVS

-83 LKIAEKYDFIKIS
+83 LRIAEKYDFIKIS
-96 GDKAIYLNHWDV
+96 RDKAIYQNHWDV

-123 LLGGIFLHY
+123 LLGGILLHY

-188 SADCIEKYERQ
+188 SVDCIDNYERC
-199 DKRRKATYK
+199 DNHRKATYK

-219 TFDYLFDHLAIQPEE
+219 TFDYLFDHIAIKPEE

-247 LDSILIDDAA
+247 LDSILIDDADN
-257 TPHIVGGGNYYNNG
+257 PHIVGGGNYYNNG
-271 KIFKENYPLIKELT
+271 KVFKENYPLIKELIG
-285 ENKEAEL
+285 NKDIEL

-298 KKSAFFTQE
+298 KKTAIFTQE
-307 GKEWLSLKKGMPD
+307 GKEWLSLNKGIPD

-374 GIVKII
+374 GKVKII
-380 DAHTGRVKE
+380 DTHTGRVKE
-389 SNRWEHGLHT
+389 TCRWEHGLHT

-429 KIAGMSGTIMPVK
+429 KIAGMSGTIMSVK

-451 PCASLPTHRPLIR
+451 PCASLPTHKPLIR

-484 AIIDNKSA
+484 AIVDNKSA

-500 ISVKRSEQLCNKL
+500 ISVKRSEQICNKL

-583 IQLKGRSGRQ
+583 RQLKGRSGRQ
-593 GDPGS
+593 GDPGY
-598 SVFFASLED
+598 SVFFASFED

-629 MNEISTDEVRMYFDK
+629 MNEISTDEVRMYFNK

-649 EAYFKSCRERTAR
+649 EAYFKSCRKETAR

-695 IKHLGENSCKIEKH
+695 IKHLGENSDKIEEH
-709 LMSLYMKTKE
+709 LMSLYIKTKE

-745 AIRLEVGLS
+745 AIRLEVGF
-754 IASYEYFCREF
+754 IASYEYFCKEF

-796 LDAKYRQMMDDINFI
+796 LDTKYRPMMDDINFI

-828 PSDYSGGK
+828 PSDNPGGK
-836 EKPHKVNSA
+836 GKPHKVNSA

-867 SNIRSNNRIKGSVN
+867 SNIRSNNRIK
-881 RTVSRL
+881 RRR

>member
-1 MSNSLEKYRKTVEA
+1 MSNSLQKYKKTIES
-15 INYEYATL
+15 INTEYATL

-83 LKIAEKYDFIKIS
+83 LRIAEKYDFIEIS
-96 GDKAIYLNHWDV
+96 GDKAIYQNHWDV

-123 LLGGIFLHY
+123 LLGGILLHY

-173 RDFETTRPIYMFYGL
+173 RDLETTRPIYMFHGL
-188 SADCIEKYERQ
+188 SVDCIDNYERC
-199 DKRRKATYK
+199 DNHRKAIYK

-219 TFDYLFDHLAIQPEE
+219 TFDYLFDHIAIKPEE

-247 LDSILIDDAA
+247 LDSILIDDADN
-257 TPHIVGGGNYYNNG
+257 PHIVGGGNYYNNG
-271 KIFKENYPLIKELT
+271 KIFKENYPLIKELI
-285 ENKEAEL
+285 ENKDAEL

-341 NEIKNKIYLQSVF
+341 NEVKNDLYLQNVF
-354 QQLLLALTVYER
+354 RKLLLALTVYER

-374 GIVKII
+374 GKVKII
-380 DAHTGRVKE
+380 DTHTGRVKE

-451 PCASLPTHRPLIR
+451 PCASLPTHKPLIR

-484 AIIDNKSA
+484 AIVDNKSA

-500 ISVKRSEQLCNKL
+500 ISVKRSEQICNKL

-559 SPEAIAAGGLMVIGT
+559 SSEAIAAGGLMVIGT

-583 IQLKGRSGRQ
+583 RQLKGRSGRQ
-593 GDPGS
+593 GDPGY

-629 MNEISTDEVRMYFDK
+629 MNEISTDEVRMYFNK

-649 EAYFKSCRERTAR
+649 EAYFKSCRKETAR

-683 NAEEANVIVDNI
+683 NAEEANIIVDNI
-695 IKHLGENSCKIEKH
+695 IKHFGENSCEIEEH
-709 LMSLYMKTKE
+709 LMSLHKNTKE

-745 AIRLEVGLS
+745 AIRLEVGF
-754 IASYEYFCREF
+754 IASYEYFCKEF

-796 LDAKYRQMMDDINFI
+796 LDTKYRQMMDDVNFI

-828 PSDYSGGK
+828 PSDNPGGK
-836 EKPHKVNSA
+836 GKPHKVNSA

-867 SNIRSNNRIKGSVN
+867 SNIRSNNRIK
-881 RTVSRL
+881 RRR

>member
-1 MSNSLEKYRKTVEA
+1 
-15 INYEYATL
+15 
-23 HSLTN
+23 
-28 DKLRVRLRHIEQF
+28 
-41 INKQENKPCALD
+41 
-53 KMLVS
+53 
-58 VFAIVKETAR
+58 
-68 RFSLGNIEVTATPND
+68 
-83 LKIAEKYDFIKIS
+83 
-96 GDKAIYLNHWDV
+96 
-108 MGVPYVWKMVHYDEQ
+108 
-123 LLGGIFLHY
+123 
-132 GYATEMATG
+132 
-141 EGKTL
+141 
-146 VATLPVF
+146 
-153 LNALT
+153 
-158 HEGVHIMTVNDYLSK
+158 MTVNDYLSK

-188 SADCIEKYERQ
+188 SADCIEIYERY
-199 DKRRKATYK
+199 DRRRKATYK

-219 TFDYLFDHLAIQPEE
+219 TFDYLFDHIAISPEE
-234 CVQQSH
+234 CVQQHH

-247 LDSILIDDAA
+247 LDSILIDNAA
-257 TPHIVGGGNYYNNG
+257 EPHIVGGGNYHNNG
-271 KIFKENYPLIKELT
+271 KIYKENYALIVELIGY
-285 ENKEAEL
+285 KEAKL
-292 YKIDKL
+292 YEIDKL
-298 KKSAFFTQE
+298 KKSAWFTQE
-307 GKEWLSLKKGMPD
+307 GKKWLASNKCIPD
-320 LFSVER
+320 LYNIER
-326 TYEIADFDE
+326 TYEVSDFDVLTQE
-335 LAQDKQ
+335 KQ
-341 NEIKNKIYLQSVF
+341 NEIQNKLYLQNVF
-354 QQLLLALTVYER
+354 QQLLRAITVYER

-374 GIVKII
+374 GKVKII

-408 VQNDFD
+408 VQDDFD

-451 PCASLPTHRPLIR
+451 PSASLPTHRPLIR

-469 RIFKTAQQKDDAIIK
+469 RIFKTVQQKDEAIIK
-484 AIIDNKSA
+484 TIIDNKSA

-559 SPEAIAAGGLMVIGT
+559 SPKAIAAGGLMVIGT

-583 IQLKGRSGRQ
+583 RQLKGRSGRQ

-649 EAYFKSCRERTAR
+649 EAYLKSCRKATAR

-683 NAEEANVIVDNI
+683 NADKANIIVDNI
-695 IKHLGENSCKIEKH
+695 IKHFGANLNEIEDH
-709 LMSLYMKTKE
+709 LMSLYLKTRE
-719 LVRRSTENNPNRT
+719 LIRRSTENNPNRT

-745 AIRLEVGLS
+745 AIRLEVELS
-754 IASYEYFCREF
+754 IASYEYFCKEF

-781 VLHIMSDLDRKEIEL
+781 VLHIMSNLDRKEIEQ
-796 LDAKYRQMMDDINFI
+796 LDAKYNKMMDDINYI
-811 ILSRLKY
+811 ILNRLKY
-818 ASILFDVIKG
+818 ASIPFEVRNNICEESKQTKG
-828 PSDYSGGK
+828 EK
-836 EKPHKVNSA
+836 EKPHKICRTT
-845 VTIAPDEPCPCGSG
+845 TIASDEPCPCGSG

-867 SNIRSNNRIKGSVN
+867 SNIRSNNRIK
-881 RTVSRL
+881 RRR

>member
-1 MSNSLEKYRKTVEA
+1 MSNSLEKYKKTVES
-15 INYEYATL
+15 INTEYATL

-28 DKLRVRLRHIEQF
+28 DELRVRLRHIEQF
-41 INKQENKPCALD
+41 INKQENKPYALD

-83 LKIAEKYDFIKIS
+83 LRIAEKYDFIKIS

-173 RDFETTRPIYMFYGL
+173 RDFETTRPIYMFHGL
-188 SADCIEKYERQ
+188 SVDCIDNYERC
-199 DKRRKATYK
+199 DNHRKATYK

-247 LDSILIDDAA
+247 LDSILIDDAD

-271 KIFKENYPLIKELT
+271 KIFKENYPLIKELI
-285 ENKEAEL
+285 ENKDAEL

-298 KKSAFFTQE
+298 KKTAIFTQE
-307 GKEWLSLKKGMPD
+307 GKEWLSLNKGIPD

-366 DVDYIVEG
+366 DVDYIVEEG
-374 GIVKII
+374 KVKII

-399 AMEVKEQVE
+399 AMEVKEQVK

-442 DELLEIYNL
+442 DELLDIYNL

-469 RIFKTAQQKDDAIIK
+469 RIFKTAQQKDDAIIE

-492 GRPSLVGS
+492 GRPLLVGS

-513 DELGIEY
+513 DEVGIAY

-535 AKAGIGNTIT
+535 AKAGLGNTIT

-583 IQLKGRSGRQ
+583 RQLKGRSGRQ

-607 QILQNLSPDDLKDLE
+607 QFLQNLSPDDLKDLE

-629 MNEISTDEVRMYFDK
+629 MNEISTDEVRMYFNK

-649 EAYFKSCRERTAR
+649 EAYFKACRERTAR

-683 NAEEANVIVDNI
+683 NAEEANVIVENI
-695 IKHLGENSCKIEKH
+695 IKHLGENSCKIEEH
-709 LMSLYMKTKE
+709 LMSLYLKTKE

-754 IASYEYFCREF
+754 IASYEYFCKEF

-796 LDAKYRQMMDDINFI
+796 LDTKYRQMMDDINFI

-818 ASILFDVIKG
+818 ASIPFEVRNNLLGISREIKV
-828 PSDYSGGK
+828 K
-836 EKPHKVNSA
+836 KPRKVNPV
-845 VTIAPDEPCPCGSG
+845 VTIALDDPCPCGSG

-867 SNIRSNNRIKGSVN
+867 SNIRSNNRIK
-881 RTVSRL
+881 RRR

>member
-15 INYEYATL
+15 INSEYATL

-28 DKLRVRLRHIEQF
+28 DELRIKLHHIERF
-41 INKQENKPCALD
+41 INEQEDKSDALNKS
-53 KMLVS
+53 LVS

-83 LKIAEKYDFIKIS
+83 LRIAEKYDFIKIS
-96 GDKAIYLNHWDV
+96 RDKAIYQNHWDV

-123 LLGGIFLHY
+123 LLGGILLHY

-188 SADCIEKYERQ
+188 SVDCIDNYERC
-199 DKRRKATYK
+199 DNHRKATYK

-219 TFDYLFDHLAIQPEE
+219 TFDYLFDHIAIKPEE

-247 LDSILIDDAA
+247 LDSILIDDADN
-257 TPHIVGGGNYYNNG
+257 PHIVGGGNYYNNG
-271 KIFKENYPLIKELT
+271 KVFKENYPLIKELIG
-285 ENKEAEL
+285 NKDIEL

-298 KKSAFFTQE
+298 KKTAIFTQE
-307 GKEWLSLKKGMPD
+307 GKEWLSLNKGIPD

-374 GIVKII
+374 GKVKII
-380 DAHTGRVKE
+380 DTHTGRVKE
-389 SNRWEHGLHT
+389 TCRWEHGLHT

-429 KIAGMSGTIMPVK
+429 KIAGMSGTIMSVK

-451 PCASLPTHRPLIR
+451 PCASLPTHKPLIR

-469 RIFKTAQQKDDAIIK
+469 RIFKTSQQKDDAIIK
-484 AIIDNKSA
+484 AIVDNKSA

-500 ISVKRSEQLCNKL
+500 ISVKRSEQICNKL

-583 IQLKGRSGRQ
+583 RQLKGRSGRQ
-593 GDPGS
+593 GYPGY
-598 SVFFASLED
+598 SVFFASFED

-629 MNEISTDEVRMYFDK
+629 MNEISTDEVRMYFNK

-649 EAYFKSCRERTAR
+649 EAYFKSCRKETAR

-695 IKHLGENSCKIEKH
+695 IKHLGENSDKIEEH
-709 LMSLYMKTKE
+709 LMSLYIKTKE

-745 AIRLEVGLS
+745 AIRLEVGF
-754 IASYEYFCREF
+754 IASYEYFCKEF

-796 LDAKYRQMMDDINFI
+796 LDTKYRQMMDDINFI

-818 ASILFDVIKG
+818 ASIPFEVRNELLYNSKERKVE
-828 PSDYSGGK
+828 K
-836 EKPHKVNSA
+836 EKSRKVNPA
-845 VTIAPDEPCPCGSG
+845 VPIAADEPCPCGSG

-867 SNIRSNNRIKGSVN
+867 SNIRSNNRIK
-881 RTVSRL
+881 RRR

>member
-1 MSNSLEKYRKTVEA
+1 MNNSLEKYKKTVDA

-28 DKLRVRLRHIEQF
+28 DELRIKLYHIERF
-41 INKQENKPCALD
+41 INEQENKSDALN
-53 KMLVS
+53 KSLVS

-83 LKIAEKYDFIKIS
+83 LRIAEKYNFIEIS
-96 GDKAIYLNHWDV
+96 GDKAIYQNHWDV

-123 LLGGIFLHY
+123 LLGGILLHY

-173 RDFETTRPIYMFYGL
+173 RDLETTRPIYMFHGL
-188 SADCIEKYERQ
+188 SVDCIDNYERC
-199 DKRRKATYK
+199 DNHRKAIYK

-219 TFDYLFDHLAIQPEE
+219 TFDYLFDHIAIKPEE

-247 LDSILIDDAA
+247 LDSILIDDADN
-257 TPHIVGGGNYYNNG
+257 PHIVGGGNYYNNG
-271 KIFKENYPLIKELT
+271 KIFKENYPLIKELI
-285 ENKEAEL
+285 ENKDAEL

-341 NEIKNKIYLQSVF
+341 NEVKNDLYLQNVF
-354 QQLLLALTVYER
+354 RKLLLALTVYER

-374 GIVKII
+374 GKVKII
-380 DAHTGRVKE
+380 DTHTGRVKE

-451 PCASLPTHRPLIR
+451 PCASLPTHKPLIR

-484 AIIDNKSA
+484 AIVDNKSA

-500 ISVKRSEQLCNKL
+500 ISVKRSEQICNKL

-559 SPEAIAAGGLMVIGT
+559 SSEAIAAGGLMVIGT

-583 IQLKGRSGRQ
+583 RQLKGRSGRQ
-593 GDPGS
+593 GDPGY

-629 MNEISTDEVRMYFDK
+629 STDEVRMYFNK

-649 EAYFKSCRERTAR
+649 EAYFKSCRKETAR

-683 NAEEANVIVDNI
+683 NAEEANIIVDNI
-695 IKHLGENSCKIEKH
+695 IKHLGENSCEIEEH
-709 LMSLYMKTKE
+709 LMSLHKNTKE
-719 LVRRSTENNPNRT
+719 LVRRSTENNPNRI

-745 AIRLEVGLS
+745 AIRLEVGF
-754 IASYEYFCREF
+754 IASYEYFCKEF

-796 LDAKYRQMMDDINFI
+796 LDTKYRQMMDDINFI

-828 PSDYSGGK
+828 PSDNPGGK
-836 EKPHKVNSA
+836 GKPHKVNSA

-867 SNIRSNNRIKGSVN
+867 CNIRSNNRIK
-881 RTVSRL
+881 RRR

>member
-15 INYEYATL
+15 INSEYATL

-28 DKLRVRLRHIEQF
+28 DELRIKLHHIERF
-41 INKQENKPCALD
+41 INEQEDKSDALNKS
-53 KMLVS
+53 LVS

-83 LKIAEKYDFIKIS
+83 LRIAEKYDFIKIS
-96 GDKAIYLNHWDV
+96 RDKAIYQNHWDV

-123 LLGGIFLHY
+123 LLGGILLHY

-188 SADCIEKYERQ
+188 SVDCIDNYERC
-199 DKRRKATYK
+199 DNHRKATYK

-219 TFDYLFDHLAIQPEE
+219 TFDYLFDHTAIKPEE

-247 LDSILIDDAA
+247 LDSILIDDADN
-257 TPHIVGGGNYYNNG
+257 PHIVGGGNYYNNG
-271 KIFKENYPLIKELT
+271 KIFKENYPLIKELIG
-285 ENKEAEL
+285 NKDIEL

-298 KKSAFFTQE
+298 KKTAIFTQE

-335 LAQDKQ
+335 LEQNKQ

-374 GIVKII
+374 GKVKII
-380 DAHTGRVKE
+380 DTHTGRVKE
-389 SNRWEHGLHT
+389 TCRWEHGLHT

-429 KIAGMSGTIMPVK
+429 KIAGMSGTIMSVK

-451 PCASLPTHRPLIR
+451 PCASLPTHKPLIR

-484 AIIDNKSA
+484 AIVDNKSA

-500 ISVKRSEQLCNKL
+500 ISVKRSEQICNKL

-559 SPEAIAAGGLMVIGT
+559 SPEAIAVGGLMVIGT

-583 IQLKGRSGRQ
+583 RQLKGRSGRQ
-593 GDPGS
+593 GDPGY

-629 MNEISTDEVRMYFDK
+629 MNEISTDEVRMYFNK

-649 EAYFKSCRERTAR
+649 EAYFKSCRKETAR

-683 NAEEANVIVDNI
+683 NAEEANIIVDNI
-695 IKHLGENSCKIEKH
+695 IKLLGENSCEIEEH
-709 LMSLYMKTKE
+709 LMSLHKNTKE

-745 AIRLEVGLS
+745 AIRLEVGF
-754 IASYEYFCREF
+754 IASYEYFCKEF

-796 LDAKYRQMMDDINFI
+796 LDTKYRQMMDDINFI

-828 PSDYSGGK
+828 PSDNPGGK
-836 EKPHKVNSA
+836 GNPHKVNSA

-867 SNIRSNNRIKGSVN
+867 SKIRSNNRIK
-881 RTVSRL
+881 RRR

>member
-15 INYEYATL
+15 INSEYATL

-28 DKLRVRLRHIEQF
+28 DELRIKLHHIERF
-41 INKQENKPCALD
+41 INEQEDKSDALNKS
-53 KMLVS
+53 LVS

-83 LKIAEKYDFIKIS
+83 LRIAEKYDFIKIS
-96 GDKAIYLNHWDV
+96 RDKAIYQNHWDV

-123 LLGGIFLHY
+123 LLGGILLHY

-188 SADCIEKYERQ
+188 SVDCIDNYERC
-199 DKRRKATYK
+199 DNHRKATYK

-219 TFDYLFDHLAIQPEE
+219 TFDYLFDHIAIKPEE

-247 LDSILIDDAA
+247 LDSILIDDADN
-257 TPHIVGGGNYYNNG
+257 PHIVGGGNYYNNG
-271 KIFKENYPLIKELT
+271 KVFKENYPLIKELIG
-285 ENKEAEL
+285 NKDIEL

-298 KKSAFFTQE
+298 KKTAIFTQE
-307 GKEWLSLKKGMPD
+307 GKEWLSLNKGIPD

-374 GIVKII
+374 GKVKII
-380 DAHTGRVKE
+380 DTHTGRVKE
-389 SNRWEHGLHT
+389 TCRWEHGLHT

-429 KIAGMSGTIMPVK
+429 KIAGMSGTIMSVK

-451 PCASLPTHRPLIR
+451 PCASLPTHKPLIR

-469 RIFKTAQQKDDAIIK
+469 RIFKTSQQKDDAIIK
-484 AIIDNKSA
+484 AIVDNKSA

-500 ISVKRSEQLCNKL
+500 ISVKRSEQICNKL

-583 IQLKGRSGRQ
+583 RQLKGRSGRQ
-593 GDPGS
+593 GDPGY
-598 SVFFASLED
+598 SVFFASFED

-629 MNEISTDEVRMYFDK
+629 MNEISTDEVRMYFNK

-649 EAYFKSCRERTAR
+649 EAYFKSCRKETAR

-695 IKHLGENSCKIEKH
+695 IKHLGENSDKIEEH
-709 LMSLYMKTKE
+709 LMSLYIKTKE

-745 AIRLEVGLS
+745 AIRLEVGF
-754 IASYEYFCREF
+754 IASYEYFCKEF

-796 LDAKYRQMMDDINFI
+796 LDTKYRQMMDDINFI

-828 PSDYSGGK
+828 PLDNPGGK
-836 EKPHKVNSA
+836 GKPHKVNSA

-867 SNIRSNNRIKGSVN
+867 SNIRSNNRIK
-881 RTVSRL
+881 RRR

>member
-1 MSNSLEKYRKTVEA
+1 MNNSLEKYKKPVDA
-15 INYEYATL
+15 INSEYAIL

-28 DKLRVRLRHIEQF
+28 DELRVKLQHIEQF
-41 INKQENKPCALD
+41 INEQENKPCALD

-68 RFSLGNIEVTATPND
+68 RFSLGNIEVTATLND
-83 LKIAEKYDFIKIS
+83 LRIAEKYDFVEII
-96 GDKAIYLNHWDV
+96 GDKAIYKNHWDV

-123 LLGGIFLHY
+123 LLGGILLHY

-146 VATLPVF
+146 VATLPVC

-158 HEGVHIMTVNDYLSK
+158 HEGVHVMTVNDYLSR

-188 SADCIEKYERQ
+188 SADCIEIYERY
-199 DKRRKATYK
+199 DRRRKATYK

-219 TFDYLFDHLAIQPEE
+219 TFDYLFDHIAISPEE
-234 CVQQSH
+234 CVQQHH

-247 LDSILIDDAA
+247 LDSILIDNAA
-257 TPHIVGGGNYYNNG
+257 EPHIVGGGNYHNNG
-271 KIFKENYPLIKELT
+271 KIYKENYALIVELIGY
-285 ENKEAEL
+285 KEAKL
-292 YKIDKL
+292 YEIDKL
-298 KKSAFFTQE
+298 KKSAWFTQE
-307 GKEWLSLKKGMPD
+307 GKKWLASKKCIPD
-320 LFSVER
+320 LYNIER
-326 TYEIADFDE
+326 TYEVSDFDVLTQE
-335 LAQDKQ
+335 KQ
-341 NEIKNKIYLQSVF
+341 NEIQNKLYLQNVF
-354 QQLLLALTVYER
+354 LQLLHAITVYER

-374 GIVKII
+374 EKVKII
-380 DAHTGRVKE
+380 DSHTGRVKE
-389 SNRWEHGLHT
+389 SNRWGHGLHT
-399 AMEVKEQVE
+399 AIEVKEQVE
-408 VQNDFD
+408 VQDDFD

-429 KIAGMSGTIMPVK
+429 KIAGMSGTIMSVE
-442 DELLEIYNL
+442 DELMEIYNL

-464 KDLPL
+464 KDFPL
-469 RIFKTAQQKDDAIIK
+469 RIFKTAQQKDEAIIK
-484 AIIDNKSA
+484 TIIDNKSS

-513 DELGIEY
+513 DELGIGY

-583 IQLKGRSGRQ
+583 RQLKGRSGRQ

-598 SVFFASLED
+598 SVFLASLED
-607 QILQNLSPDDLKDLE
+607 QILQNLCSDDFKALE
-622 RLSDTYS
+622 GLSDTYP
-629 MNEISTDEVRMYFDK
+629 MNEISTDEMRMYFNK

-649 EAYFKSCRERTAR
+649 EAYLKSCRKETAR

-683 NAEEANVIVDNI
+683 NADEANIIVDNI
-695 IKHLGENSCKIEKH
+695 VKHFGVNLKEIEDH
-709 LMSLYMKTKE
+709 LMSLYLKTRE

-745 AIRLEVGLS
+745 AIRLEVELS
-754 IASYEYFCREF
+754 IASYEYFCKEF

-781 VLHIMSDLDRKEIEL
+781 VLHIMSNLDRKEIEL
-796 LDAKYRQMMDDINFI
+796 LDTRYRQMMDDINFI

-818 ASILFDVIKG
+818 ASIPFEVRNELLDN
-828 PSDYSGGK
+828 SK
-836 EKPHKVNSA
+836 ERKVEKEEPRKVNPA
-845 VTIAPDEPCPCGSG
+845 VTIEADEPCPCGSG

-867 SNIRSNNRIKGSVN
+867 SNIRSNNRIK
-881 RTVSRL
+881 RRR

>member
-15 INYEYATL
+15 INSEYATL

-28 DKLRVRLRHIEQF
+28 DELRIKLHHIERF
-41 INKQENKPCALD
+41 INEQEDKSDALNKS
-53 KMLVS
+53 LVS

-83 LKIAEKYDFIKIS
+83 LRIAEKYDFIKIS
-96 GDKAIYLNHWDV
+96 RDKAIYQNHWDV

-123 LLGGIFLHY
+123 LLGGILLHY

-188 SADCIEKYERQ
+188 SVDCIDNYERC
-199 DKRRKATYK
+199 DNHRKATYK

-219 TFDYLFDHLAIQPEE
+219 TFDYLFDHIAIKPEE

-247 LDSILIDDAA
+247 LDSILIDDADN
-257 TPHIVGGGNYYNNG
+257 PHIVGGGNYYNNG
-271 KIFKENYPLIKELT
+271 KVFKENYPLIKELIG
-285 ENKEAEL
+285 NKDIEL

-298 KKSAFFTQE
+298 KKTAIFTQE
-307 GKEWLSLKKGMPD
+307 GKEWLSLNKGIPD

-374 GIVKII
+374 GKVKII
-380 DAHTGRVKE
+380 DTHTGRVKE
-389 SNRWEHGLHT
+389 TCRWEHGLHT

-429 KIAGMSGTIMPVK
+429 KIAGMSGTIMSVK

-451 PCASLPTHRPLIR
+451 PCASLPTHKPLIR

-469 RIFKTAQQKDDAIIK
+469 RIFKTSQQKDDAIIK
-484 AIIDNKSA
+484 AIVDNKSA

-500 ISVKRSEQLCNKL
+500 ISVKRSEQICNKL

-545 VSTSVAGRG
+545 VSTSVAERG

-583 IQLKGRSGRQ
+583 RQLKGRSGRQ
-593 GDPGS
+593 GDPGY
-598 SVFFASLED
+598 SVFFASFED

-629 MNEISTDEVRMYFDK
+629 MNEISTDEVRMYFNK

-649 EAYFKSCRERTAR
+649 EAYFKSCRKETAR

-695 IKHLGENSCKIEKH
+695 IKHLGENSDKIEEH
-709 LMSLYMKTKE
+709 LMSLYIKTKE

-745 AIRLEVGLS
+745 AIRLEVGF
-754 IASYEYFCREF
+754 IASYEYFCKEF

-796 LDAKYRQMMDDINFI
+796 LDTKYRQMMDDINFI

-828 PSDYSGGK
+828 PSDNPGGK
-836 EKPHKVNSA
+836 GKPHKVNSA

-867 SNIRSNNRIKGSVN
+867 SNIRSNNRIK
-881 RTVSRL
+881 RRR

>member
-1 MSNSLEKYRKTVEA
+1 M
-15 INYEYATL
+15 
-23 HSLTN
+23 
-28 DKLRVRLRHIEQF
+28 
-41 INKQENKPCALD
+41 
-53 KMLVS
+53 
-58 VFAIVKETAR
+58 
-68 RFSLGNIEVTATPND
+68 
-83 LKIAEKYDFIKIS
+83 
-96 GDKAIYLNHWDV
+96 
-108 MGVPYVWKMVHYDEQ
+108 
-123 LLGGIFLHY
+123 
-132 GYATEMATG
+132 
-141 EGKTL
+141 
-146 VATLPVF
+146 
-153 LNALT
+153 
-158 HEGVHIMTVNDYLSK
+158 
-173 RDFETTRPIYMFYGL
+173 
-188 SADCIEKYERQ
+188 
-199 DKRRKATYK
+199 
-208 SDIAFGTNSSF
+208 
-219 TFDYLFDHLAIQPEE
+219 
-234 CVQQSH
+234 
-240 NYAIIDE
+240 
-247 LDSILIDDAA
+247 
-257 TPHIVGGGNYYNNG
+257 GGGNYYNHG
-271 KIFKENYPLIKELT
+271 KIFKENYSLIKELT

-320 LFSVER
+320 LFSIER

-374 GIVKII
+374 GKVKII

-408 VQNDFD
+408 VQDDFD

-451 PCASLPTHRPLIR
+451 PCTSLPTHRPLIR

-583 IQLKGRSGRQ
+583 SQLKGRSGRQ

-629 MNEISTDEVRMYFDK
+629 MNEISTDEVRMYFNK

-649 EAYFKSCRERTAR
+649 EVYFKSCRKETAR

-683 NAEEANVIVDNI
+683 NTYEANIIVDNI
-695 IKHLGENSCKIEKH
+695 VKHFGVNLNEIEDH
-709 LMSLYMKTKE
+709 LMSLYLKTRE

-796 LDAKYRQMMDDINFI
+796 LDTKYNKMMDDINFI

-818 ASILFDVIKG
+818 ASIPFEVRNELLDN
-828 PSDYSGGK
+828 SK
-836 EKPHKVNSA
+836 ERKVEKEEPRKVNPA
-845 VTIAPDEPCPCGSG
+845 VTIEADEPCPCGSG

-867 SNIRSNNRIKGSVN
+867 SNIRSNNRIKKTPLEFLAKLNQLIVN
-881 RTVSRL
+881 V